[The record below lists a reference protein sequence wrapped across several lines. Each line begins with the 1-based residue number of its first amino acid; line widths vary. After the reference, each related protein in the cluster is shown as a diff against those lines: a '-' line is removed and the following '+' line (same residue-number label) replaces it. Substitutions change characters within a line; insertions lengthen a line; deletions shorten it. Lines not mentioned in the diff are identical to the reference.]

1 MLSSSVDGK
10 TADSAVAETR
20 IASQKIRRGSPDV
33 VSLRVIDVERFHI
46 FQQLFEGR
54 AHIHKV

>member
-20 IASQKIRRGSPDV
+20 IASQKIRRGYPDV
-33 VSLRVIDVERFHI
+33 VSLRVIDAE
-46 FQQLFEGR
+46 
-54 AHIHKV
+54 